1 MAKRPIDILMTRTA
15 EAIGPP
21 ADPPAP
27 GPVPAGPVRITAT
40 VHGFRRAGRAWPGSP
55 GTIVAPDELTADQW
69 AAVRAEPR
77 LVVAAVT

>member
-1 MAKRPIDILMTRTA
+1 MAKPPTPIAT
-15 EAIGPP
+15 
-21 ADPPAP
+21 PAP
-27 GPVPAGPVRITAT
+27 GPVPAAPVRITAT